1 MLVEENITNSP
12 SRDFTQNLCEQH
24 KSVTDLVI
32 YTSKNPLN
40 QVLIDCTQELN
51 NPLKPLNTH
60 NSNDCSVDS
69 IPNNHLNNTDE
80 LYSYKVG
87 PTLNK
92 HFSNTNELVSPE
104 FNRVNTYLLDEPI
117 EPKSKGLTEDMNRGL
132 LNKSFIH
139 DTVQLTNQVSIDV
152 LDGQIKPNTKPNSS
166 IICTD
171 DYIENK
177 NKNTLNQ
184 PLTENKL
191 IPHEQTNTHGLN
203 TSTNPKLS
211 VDGGSDGVYAL
222 GNKSS
227 EGVDKSDTYVVGMG
241 DNPLTNKDYSVTF
254 SVAHMFESRYEVI
267 PCEKLVIY
275 TEKSGIVHITV
286 NNKTQS
292 YPLYKCQSM

>member
-1 MLVEENITNSP
+1 M
-12 SRDFTQNLCEQH
+12 
-24 KSVTDLVI
+24 VI
-32 YTSKNPLN
+32 YTSKNPPN
-40 QVLIDCTQELN
+40 KVIIDCTQGLN
-51 NPLKPLNTH
+51 NQLNTH

-69 IPNNHLNNTDE
+69 TPNNHLNNTGE
-80 LYSYKVG
+80 LYSYNVNHKF
-87 PTLNK
+87 NK
-92 HFSNTNELVSPE
+92 HVSDTNELASPE

-117 EPKSKGLTEDMNRGL
+117 EPKSKGLTGDINKGL
-132 LNKSFIH
+132 LNKSFIRG
-139 DTVQLTNQVSIDV
+139 TVQLTNQVSVDV
-152 LDGQIKPNTKPNSS
+152 LDDQIKPNTKPNSNVS
-166 IICTD
+166 CTD

-191 IPHEQTNTHGLN
+191 IPHEQTNTHDLN
-203 TSTNPKLS
+203 ILTNPKLS
-211 VDGGSDGVYAL
+211 VDGGSDGVYTL

-227 EGVDKSDTYVVGMG
+227 EGDDKGDTYVVGMG

-254 SVAHMFESRYEVI
+254 SVAHMFESRYEVV

-286 NNKTQS
+286 NDKTQS